1 MADKDE
7 QLAQFQVL
15 YSYPVIMILGS
26 FISNFQSI
34 TGCDAERAQFYLESS
49 NWQLDLAM
57 ASFYEGDGDQGM
69 DLGAAP
75 ASDPAPPAAP
85 GAGGQGGQPPAQ
97 AGRINIMEDSD
108 SEEEDGQA
116 FFAGGSTNSGTN
128 VSQCEVNI
136 LV

>member
-1 MADKDE
+1 
-7 QLAQFQVL
+7 
-15 YSYPVIMILGS
+15 
-26 FISNFQSI
+26 
-34 TGCDAERAQFYLESS
+34 
-49 NWQLDLAM
+49 M

-75 ASDPAPPAAP
+75 AADPAPSSSP
-85 GAGGQGGQPPAQ
+85 GGGGQGGQGGQPPAQ
-97 AGRINIMEDSD
+97 AGRINMMEDSD

-136 LV
+136 LD